1 MRNNRLPINS
11 IRVDTRADS
20 FIHFLAGTLPAENR
34 CIMDKDKNERQL
46 RLEIESLRR
55 SIETLE
61 SFPDIDLA
69 ELYVAKKCAARIL
82 GICYRTL
89 ERWYNSGYIDCIR
102 IGGRVYFPK
111 KELLRVAQ
119 LYEQG
124 ISTLSGQNRPQTLSE
139 LYAKHQHRV
148 GRKI

>member
-1 MRNNRLPINS
+1 MSKNRIENS
-11 IRVDTRADS
+11 LHREI
-20 FIHFLAGTLPAENR
+20 E
-34 CIMDKDKNERQL
+34 QL
-46 RLEIESLRR
+46 RK
-55 SIETLE
+55 SIETLA

-82 GICYRTL
+82 GVCYRTL

-111 KELLRVAQ
+111 KELLRIAQ

>member
-1 MRNNRLPINS
+1 MDRRKIENS
-11 IRVDTRADS
+11 LHREI
-20 FIHFLAGTLPAENR
+20 E
-34 CIMDKDKNERQL
+34 QL
-46 RLEIESLRR
+46 RK
-55 SIETLE
+55 SIETLA

-82 GICYRTL
+82 GVCYRTL

-111 KELLRVAQ
+111 KELLRIAQ

-139 LYAKHQHRV
+139 LYAKHQHRA

>member
-1 MRNNRLPINS
+1 MVKSRIMSKNRIENS
-11 IRVDTRADS
+11 LHREI
-20 FIHFLAGTLPAENR
+20 E
-34 CIMDKDKNERQL
+34 QL
-46 RLEIESLRR
+46 RK
-55 SIETLE
+55 SIETLA

-82 GICYRTL
+82 GVCYRTL

-111 KELLRVAQ
+111 KELLRIAQ

-139 LYAKHQHRV
+139 LYAKHQHRA

>member
-1 MRNNRLPINS
+1 MSKNRIENS
-11 IRVDTRADS
+11 LHREI
-20 FIHFLAGTLPAENR
+20 E
-34 CIMDKDKNERQL
+34 QL
-46 RLEIESLRR
+46 RK
-55 SIETLE
+55 SIETLA

-82 GICYRTL
+82 GVCYRTL
-89 ERWYNSGYIDCIR
+89 ERYIDCIR

-111 KELLRVAQ
+111 KELLRIAQ

>member
-1 MRNNRLPINS
+1 MDRGKIENS
-11 IRVDTRADS
+11 LHREI
-20 FIHFLAGTLPAENR
+20 E
-34 CIMDKDKNERQL
+34 QL
-46 RLEIESLRR
+46 RK
-55 SIETLE
+55 SIETLA

-82 GICYRTL
+82 GVCYRTL

-111 KELLRVAQ
+111 KELLRIAQ

-139 LYAKHQHRV
+139 LYAKHQHLSLIHISEPTRPY
-148 GRKI
+148 

>member
-1 MRNNRLPINS
+1 MGENETIRSLNR
-11 IRVDTRADS
+11 
-20 FIHFLAGTLPAENR
+20 
-34 CIMDKDKNERQL
+34 
-46 RLEIESLRR
+46 EIEQLRR
-55 SIETLE
+55 SIEKLG
-61 SFPDIDLA
+61 SMQDIDLQ

-82 GICYRTL
+82 GVCYRTL

-139 LYAKHQHRV
+139 LYAKHQHCA

>member
-1 MRNNRLPINS
+1 MKKSNS
-11 IRVDTRADS
+11 
-20 FIHFLAGTLPAENR
+20 TLHPG
-34 CIMDKDKNERQL
+34 
-46 RLEIESLRR
+46 
-55 SIETLE
+55 
-61 SFPDIDLA
+61 
-69 ELYVAKKCAARIL
+69 V
-82 GICYRTL
+82 CYRTL

-111 KELLRVAQ
+111 KELLRIAQ

-139 LYAKHQHRV
+139 LYAKHQHRA

>member
-1 MRNNRLPINS
+1 M
-11 IRVDTRADS
+11 
-20 FIHFLAGTLPAENR
+20 GKE
-34 CIMDKDKNERQL
+34 KNEKQL
-46 RLEIESLRR
+46 SREIESLRR
-55 SIETLE
+55 SIETLASIPE
-61 SFPDIDLA
+61 VELS
-69 ELYVAKKCAARIL
+69 ELYVAKKCAARVL
-82 GICYRTL
+82 GVCYRTL

-124 ISTLSGQNRPQTLSE
+124 ISTLSGQDRPRMLSD
-139 LYAKHQHRV
+139 LYAGYSHRT